1 MNTRHRNQMSLP
13 LVSTTV
19 TLVRFLLD
27 KSMQARKI
35 TQWCFIDP
43 ILREARSLFV
53 NVTDMLDGLD
63 TGKKAQRNL
72 YNIQKQTVL
81 VSFLERDNRPGGA
94 KEKKKKHFGF
104 DFAACAYIDET
115 CDGLLA
121 QISAYG
127 QRHQPQDKGHDGRI
141 VED

>member
-1 MNTRHRNQMSLP
+1 MSLP

-53 NVTDMLDGLD
+53 NVTDMLDGMD
-63 TGKKAQRNL
+63 TGKKARDASGAAQTATWALCAIARN
-72 YNIQKQTVL
+72 T
-81 VSFLERDNRPGGA
+81 RTR
-94 KEKKKKHFGF
+94 
-104 DFAACAYIDET
+104 CA
-115 CDGLLA
+115 LPM
-121 QISAYG
+121 
-127 QRHQPQDKGHDGRI
+127 R
-141 VED
+141 

>member
-19 TLVRFLLD
+19 TLVRFLEKD
-27 KSMQARKI
+27 I
-35 TQWCFIDP
+35 
-43 ILREARSLFV
+43 
-53 NVTDMLDGLD
+53 
-63 TGKKAQRNL
+63 
-72 YNIQKQTVL
+72 
-81 VSFLERDNRPGGA
+81 RPSGV
-94 KEKKKKHFGF
+94 KEKKKKHYGF
-104 DFAACAYIDET
+104 DFSACAYIDET
-115 CDGLLA
+115 CDGLHA